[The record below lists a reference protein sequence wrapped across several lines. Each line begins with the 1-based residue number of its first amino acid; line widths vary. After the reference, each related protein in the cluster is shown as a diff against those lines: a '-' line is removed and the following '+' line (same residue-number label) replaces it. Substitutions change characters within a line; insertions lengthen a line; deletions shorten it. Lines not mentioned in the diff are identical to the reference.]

1 MSSPARMPAII
12 PAGLDWFRPESVLGA
27 RLANGFSSLILRR
40 VNLIRP
46 SVTIQ
51 VKNHSNGDVYA
62 RGRMRGQISIRPA
75 PSQSL
80 FAFNEMRDSLAG
92 QDEAP
97 IHRLTADARRDAG
110 AQMLEVV
117 RALDPCRDWLIQ
129 NDIQRFV
136 EQTKGLTKLSA
147 PAGSFSGGL
156 SRCRDTPVC
165 LPRFGPGLR
174 A

>member
-1 MSSPARMPAII
+1 MREGACVVR
-12 PAGLDWFRPESVLGA
+12 FR
-27 RLANGFSSLILRR
+27 
-40 VNLIRP
+40 
-46 SVTIQ
+46 
-51 VKNHSNGDVYA
+51 Y
-62 RGRMRGQISIRPA
+62 GQRPA
-75 PSQSL
+75 SRF
-80 FAFNEMRDSLAG
+80 FAFNEMPDFLAS

-117 RALDPCRDWLIQ
+117 RALDPRRVWLIQ

-147 PAGSFSGGL
+147 PAGSFFGGL

-165 LPRFGPGLR
+165 LPRYGPGLR